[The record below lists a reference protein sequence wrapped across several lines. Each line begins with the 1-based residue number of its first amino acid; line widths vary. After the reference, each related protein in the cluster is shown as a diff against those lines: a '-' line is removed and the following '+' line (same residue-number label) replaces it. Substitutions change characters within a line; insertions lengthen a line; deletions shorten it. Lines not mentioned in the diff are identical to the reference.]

1 MTKKQIAFLTS
12 GFLGLVA
19 FGYFST
25 QIIGATATS
34 LLGFGLIG
42 TGAAL
47 EAVEVKKQ
55 RNHKT
60 RKHNVTNL

>member
-12 GFLGLVA
+12 GFFGVVA

-25 QIIGATATS
+25 QIIGARTTATI
-34 LLGFGLIG
+34 GFGLIG
-42 TGAAL
+42 TGAVL

-55 RNHKT
+55 KNHKT
-60 RKHNVTNL
+60 KKNNVGNL